1 MRDRLG
7 QVWLLGIL
15 VFIAGLSVW
24 LWVSGRQSA
33 PQASED
39 YSIYEASR
47 LLECTPYVL
56 NKGIALDINRDG
68 VQEYLISCDSSL
80 MREHRH
86 FVLFQI
92 RRKKVEVLL
101 QFREGTWVVGAG
113 PAVRSGYWVVDRRRQ
128 EMLFVDREDV
138 YYRLLWKDR
147 HIELIAE

>member
-1 MRDRLG
+1 
-7 QVWLLGIL
+7 
-15 VFIAGLSVW
+15 
-24 LWVSGRQSA
+24 
-33 PQASED
+33 
-39 YSIYEASR
+39 
-47 LLECTPYVL
+47 
-56 NKGIALDINRDG
+56 
-68 VQEYLISCDSSL
+68 

-101 QFREGTWVVGAG
+101 QFREGTWVVGTG
-113 PAVRSGYWVVDRRRQ
+113 PAVRGGYWVVDRRRQ